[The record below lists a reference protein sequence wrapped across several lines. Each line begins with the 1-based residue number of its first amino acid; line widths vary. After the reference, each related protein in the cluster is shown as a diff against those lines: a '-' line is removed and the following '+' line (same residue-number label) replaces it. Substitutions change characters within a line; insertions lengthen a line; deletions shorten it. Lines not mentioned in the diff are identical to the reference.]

1 MRTRAACFLFV
12 LVSVVIAACT
22 TQVVQSGPEASDGGT
37 SSTLPPISADKL
49 GKTCSGFGTSVGDTA
64 AFKSADCQGGI
75 CLVDGRTI
83 ESYCSADCDVSA
95 CPAGYLCQSVTLGAA
110 KRACFRDPNAKA
122 PDASAA
128 TVEQLYFVSCL
139 TALAVGDKSKVLRF
153 YAASRSSGDTLT
165 LDLTPLKTSATKVS
179 KAQSVG
185 TPNTTSTGL
194 ATDTGRFNAV
204 FSQVY
209 VDGSANPF
217 IDRPLTIAPMTLEG
231 DKEAGRFCAKLG
243 GAITAPIQQRLDPS
257 TDVCVFVP
265 VNEGDAVP
273 PVQASEYACT
283 LP

>member
-12 LVSVVIAACT
+12 LASVVMAACT
-22 TQVVQSGPEASDGGT
+22 TQIVESGPEASDGT
-37 SSTLPPISADKL
+37 QSALPPISADKL

-122 PDASAA
+122 PDASTT
-128 TVEQLYFVSCL
+128 TVEQSYFVSCL
-139 TALAVGDKSKVLRF
+139 TGLAVGDKSKLLRF
-153 YAASRSSGDTLT
+153 YAASTSSADTLT
-165 LDLTPLKTSATKVS
+165 LSLTPLKTSATKVS

-194 ATDTGRFNAV
+194 AADTGRFNAV

-209 VDGSANPF
+209 VDGSANPY
-217 IDRPLTIAPMTLEG
+217 IDRPLTMTPMTLEG
-231 DKEAGRFCAKLG
+231 NKSAGRFCTKLG
-243 GAITAPIQQRLDPS
+243 GAITAPLQQRLDPS
-257 TDVCVFVP
+257 ADVCVFVP

-273 PVQASEYACT
+273 SVQVSEYTCT